1 MNDNDRAREERALDA
16 LLISA
21 LRREQ
26 ADVDVD
32 PKRLPELSDEEKAA
46 MRSLGNDFIDK
57 LLAEDAESSE
67 KHSVDGD
74 DDCEDANDFALAG
87 SASGWGL
94 NRAEVI
100 DALTAEEI
108 ERKKK
113 EILDRLA
120 NEKREKGADGG

>member
-1 MNDNDRAREERALDA
+1 MNGNDRAREERAQDA

-46 MRSLGNDFIDK
+46 MRSLGNDLIDK
-57 LLAEDAESSE
+57 LLAEDAKSAEL
-67 KHSVDGD
+67 HSGDED
-74 DDCEDANDFALAG
+74 DDFEETDDLAFAG

-94 NRAEVI
+94 NRAEII

-120 NEKREKGADGG
+120 NENREKGANGS